1 MKKKIPAF
9 DTDRQAQDFVDT
21 ANLAEY
27 DLSGG
32 TPIQFEFE
40 AKAAHIN
47 MRVPQPLLDA
57 VKERARVRG
66 IPYTRFIRQLIEREV
81 SQAVKPRQ

>member
-9 DTDRQAQDFVDT
+9 DTDQQAQEFVDT

-32 TPIQFEFE
+32 VPVQFEFE

-47 MRVPQPLLDA
+47 ENHNPLIFLLA
-57 VKERARVRG
+57 ISFPK
-66 IPYTRFIRQLIEREV
+66 
-81 SQAVKPRQ
+81 S